1 MKKLLL
7 LLCFCATFAQAQ
19 NADQNNIENTIN
31 RYKAALL
38 QRGVD
43 TFWVYQPITLGGKMI
58 SAGRRVGDTSCSVAE
73 VKYLY
78 WQEKSEFYRQR
89 FGVYMSAYDW
99 QETAPAEGEFRA
111 KGVKAYT
118 SKEKFC
124 RINVMPAVK
133 IPKSAFSKTLN
144 AAFATI
150 QTDEIR
156 DPEYDFSK
164 NGSYIQV
171 QGGILK
177 GSFEFHLKDSIY
189 KKTFSD
195 APLNGEKKYYIEG
208 KDTIHNKHYYTNQ
221 NTILYK
227 LVDWDLAPLD
237 PISVLSGRG
246 IDTFWVY
253 TNRCDINGKPSAAPD
268 EIKQLYFIE
277 KGVFYRQSFEYYGGK
292 MDNKV
297 NILPAKAIKSS
308 TLSAEIKGRVSEMMT
323 AKIPYRGINEPKL
336 PHHNGITEGICA
348 YYFEFYINGKKQET
362 SFYREQVF
370 ADKNKENVR
379 KNENSILIK
388 LVKWDRLNAKND

>member
-19 NADQNNIENTIN
+19 NTDQNNIENTMN

-38 QRGVD
+38 LRSVD
-43 TFWVYQPITLGGKMI
+43 TFWVYSPAWGDKIVPMLKSI
-58 SAGRRVGDTSCSVAE
+58 GDTSCSVAE

-78 WQEKSEFYRQR
+78 WQEKDEFYRQR
-89 FGVYMSAYDW
+89 FEVYMSVYDW
-99 QETAPAEGEFRA
+99 QEAPPAEGEFRA
-111 KGVKAYT
+111 KGVKGYT
-118 SKEKFC
+118 SKEKIC
-124 RINVMPAVK
+124 SINVVPAVK

-156 DPEYDFSK
+156 DPEYDYSK
-164 NGSYIQV
+164 NGSYIQ
-171 QGGILK
+171 GGIFK
-177 GSFEFHLKDSIY
+177 GNFEFHLKDSIY

-195 APLNGEKKYYIEG
+195 APLNGEKEYYIEG

-221 NTILYK
+221 KTILYK
-227 LVDWDLAPLD
+227 LIDWDLASLHPS
-237 PISVLSGRG
+237 SVLSGRG

-253 TNRCDINGKPSAAPD
+253 TIHCNLNGKPSAAPD

-277 KGVFYRQSFEYYGGK
+277 KGVFYRQSFEYYGGE
-292 MDNKV
+292 MDSKV
-297 NILPAKAIKSS
+297 NILPAKAIKQSALSS
-308 TLSAEIKGRVSEMMT
+308 EIKGRISEMMT
-323 AKIPYRGINEPKL
+323 AKIPYRGINEPLL

-388 LVKWDRLNAKND
+388 LVKWDRLNAKNEK